1 MTLLLKILD
10 DEILTQNSDLSMA
23 SLDIDAIF
31 LNILLDETIY
41 MYIKKL
47 VQTTELWLKEYLN
60 MIFMIY

>member
-1 MTLLLKILD
+1 MSLLLKILD

-23 SLDIDAIF
+23 SLDIEAIF

>member
-1 MTLLLKILD
+1 MSLLLKILD

-31 LNILLDETIY
+31 LNILLDEPIH

>member
-1 MTLLLKILD
+1 MSLLLKILD

-47 VQTTELWLKEYLN
+47 IQTTELWLKEYLN

>member
-1 MTLLLKILD
+1 MSLLLKILD